1 MSVVVIGLSHH
12 TSPVELRERFAFA
25 DEKIPGALKALRDS
39 GLASECAILSTCNR
53 VEIYATTP
61 LAPETAFAELK
72 KFLIRWGETPGEPTA
87 SSPSPQRGVGRGEEA
102 MTVSKSN
109 PLTPTLSPFGRGE
122 GIQLVGDELYTFA
135 EPDSLHHLFKVAA
148 GLDSMV
154 IGETEIF
161 GQLKDAYELAFTHKH
176 TGARLNKAFQRAFNV
191 AKHIRTETNIQR
203 GSVSVM
209 SAAVELAEKI
219 FSSLAE
225 HEVLVIGA
233 GETSEKTARALQSRG
248 VKRIT
253 VTNRSP
259 ERATALAAELGGRA
273 VPFENWTDTLEQI
286 DIAISSTAAPHHIL
300 DRAKLEPLMKRRR
313 NRPLLLI
320 DIAVP
325 RDIDPAVNA
334 LDNVYL
340 YNVDDLQSIADDYLN
355 LRKEEVTRCEKI
367 ITEKV
372 AALLEA
378 NKF

>member
-1 MSVVVIGLSHH
+1 MNFVVIGLSHH

-25 DEKIPGALKALRDS
+25 DEQIPGALKALRES
-39 GLASECAILSTCNR
+39 SLAAEAVILSTCNR
-53 VEIYATTP
+53 VEIYAATL
-61 LAPETAFAELK
+61 LAPEAAFAGFK
-72 KFLIRWGETPGEPTA
+72 KFLIASGNGAGGSRGDDRTA
-87 SSPSPQRGVGRGEEA
+87 PRAVAAS
-102 MTVSKSN
+102 
-109 PLTPTLSPFGRGE
+109 FD
-122 GIQLVGDELYTFA
+122 DEIYSLA
-135 EPDSLHHLFKVAA
+135 EPHSLHHLFKVAA

-161 GQLKDAYELAFTHKH
+161 GQLKNAYELALAHRH
-176 TGARLNKAFQRAFNV
+176 TGARLNRAFQRAFNV
-191 AKHIRTETNIQR
+191 AKHIRTATNIQR

-219 FSSLAE
+219 FSSLAD

-259 ERATALAAELGGRA
+259 ERAAALAAELGGRA
-273 VPFENWTDTLEQI
+273 VPFENLTAALETI
-286 DIAISSTAAPHHIL
+286 DIAISSTAAPRHIL
-300 DRAKLEPLMKRRR
+300 DRAQLEPLMRRRR

-340 YNVDDLQSIADDYLN
+340 YNVDDLQGIADDYLK
-355 LRKEEVTRCEKI
+355 LRKEEIARCEKI

-372 AALLEA
+372 AALLA
-378 NKF
+378 SNKFSTTDGHGLQTTFRTSIN

>member
-1 MSVVVIGLSHH
+1 M
-12 TSPVELRERFAFA
+12 RA
-25 DEKIPGALKALRDS
+25 S

-53 VEIYATTP
+53 VEIYAVTA

-72 KFLIRWGETPGEPTA
+72 RFLVTHHAFDRA
-87 SSPSPQRGVGRGEEA
+87 
-102 MTVSKSN
+102 
-109 PLTPTLSPFGRGE
+109 L
-122 GIQLVGDELYTFA
+122 GDELYFFD
-135 EPDSLHHLFKVAA
+135 EPHSLQHLFKVAG

-161 GQLKDAYELAFTHKH
+161 GQLKSAYELAFQHQH

-191 AKHIRTETNIQR
+191 AKHLRTATNIQR

-219 FSSLAE
+219 FTTLTE

-248 VKRIT
+248 VKKIT

-273 VPFENWTDTLEQI
+273 VPFEHWPDEFERI
-286 DIAISSTAAPHHIL
+286 DIAISSTAAPQHIL
-300 DRAKLEPLMKRRR
+300 NRATLEPLMKRRKH
-313 NRPLLLI
+313 RPLLLI

-325 RDIDPAVNA
+325 RDIDPAVSE

-355 LRKEEVTRCEKI
+355 LRKEEVARCEKI
-367 ITEKV
+367 IAEKV
-372 AALLEA
+372 SALLA
-378 NKF
+378 TNKFSATGRTQD

>member
-1 MSVVVIGLSHH
+1 MSVVVIGLSHR

-25 DEKIPGALKALRDS
+25 GEKIPGALKSLRES
-39 GLASECAILSTCNR
+39 GIASEAAILSTCNR
-53 VEIYATTP
+53 VEIYAVTP
-61 LAPETAFAELK
+61 LAADTAFAELK
-72 KFLIRWGETPGEPTA
+72 KFLVEHHAFDGA
-87 SSPSPQRGVGRGEEA
+87 
-102 MTVSKSN
+102 
-109 PLTPTLSPFGRGE
+109 L
-122 GIQLVGDELYTFA
+122 GDEIYFFA
-135 EPDSLHHLFKVAA
+135 EPHSLHHLFKVAS

-161 GQLKDAYELAFTHKH
+161 GQLKDAYELAFTHKF

-191 AKHIRTETNIQR
+191 AKHIRTATNIQH

-219 FSSLAE
+219 FSNLAE
-225 HEVLVIGA
+225 HEVLIIGA

-248 VKRIT
+248 VKKIA

-259 ERATALAAELGGRA
+259 ERADALAAELGART
-273 VPFENWTDTLEQI
+273 VPFENWPDEFERI
-286 DIAISSTAAPHHIL
+286 DIAISSTAAPQHIL
-300 DRAKLEPLMKRRR
+300 DRAKLEPLMKRRK

-340 YNVDDLQSIADDYLN
+340 YNVDDLQGIADDYLK
-355 LRKEEVTRCEKI
+355 LRKEEVARCEKI
-367 ITEKV
+367 IAEKV
-372 AALLEA
+372 AALFSATDLHG
-378 NKF
+378 

>member
-1 MSVVVIGLSHH
+1 MNFLVIGLSHR

-25 DEKIPGALKALRDS
+25 DAKIPAALKSLRDA
-39 GLASECAILSTCNR
+39 GIASEAAILSTCNR
-53 VEIYATTP
+53 VEIYAATS
-61 LAPETAFAELK
+61 LATEVAFAELK
-72 KFLIRWGETPGEPTA
+72 KFLIAHHGFDGA
-87 SSPSPQRGVGRGEEA
+87 
-102 MTVSKSN
+102 
-109 PLTPTLSPFGRGE
+109 LGE
-122 GIQLVGDELYTFA
+122 GFYTIA
-135 EPDSLHHLFKVAA
+135 EPQSLHHLFKVAA

-154 IGETEIF
+154 VGETEIF
-161 GQLKDAYELAFTHKH
+161 GQLKAAYELAFQHQH

-248 VKRIT
+248 VKNIT

-259 ERATALAAELGGRA
+259 ERAEMLAKELGGRA
-273 VPFENWTDTLEQI
+273 VPFENWPDEFERI
-286 DIAISSTAAPHHIL
+286 DIAISSTAAPQHIL
-300 DRAKLEPLMKRRR
+300 DRATLEPLMRRRR

-325 RDIDPAVNA
+325 RDIDPAVNS

-340 YNVDDLQSIADDYLN
+340 YNVDDLQSIAADYLK
-355 LRKEEVTRCEKI
+355 LRQEEVARCEKI

-372 AALLEA
+372 AALLA
-378 NKF
+378 VNKFSATDGHR

>member
-1 MSVVVIGLSHH
+1 MSVVVIGLSHR
-12 TSPVELRERFAFA
+12 SAPVELRERFAFP
-25 DEKIPGALKALRDS
+25 ESSIPDCLKQLRES
-39 GLASECAILSTCNR
+39 GLVTEGVVLSTCNR
-53 VEIYATTP
+53 VEIYAATA
-61 LAPETAFAELK
+61 LAPDDQFFARVK
-72 KFLIRWGETPGEPTA
+72 KFLVEHHAYDGE
-87 SSPSPQRGVGRGEEA
+87 
-102 MTVSKSN
+102 
-109 PLTPTLSPFGRGE
+109 L
-122 GIQLVGDELYTFA
+122 GDELYTFA
-135 EPDSLHHLFKVAA
+135 EPHSLQHLFKVAA

-161 GQLKDAYELAFTHKH
+161 GQIKKAYDLAFSHKH

-248 VKRIT
+248 VQKIT

-259 ERATALAAELGGRA
+259 ERATALAAELGAGTTT
-273 VPFENWTDTLEQI
+273 VPFESWPEVFERI
-286 DIAISSTAAPHHIL
+286 DIAVSSTAATTHIL
-300 DRAKLEPLMKRRR
+300 DRAKLEPLMKRRK
-313 NRPLLLI
+313 NRPLLLV

-325 RDIDPAVNA
+325 RDIDPAVSE
-334 LDNVYL
+334 LENVYL
-340 YNVDDLQSIADDYLN
+340 YNVDDLKAIADEYLK
-355 LRKEEVTRCEKI
+355 LRHEELDRCNQI
-367 ITEKV
+367 IAEKV

-378 NKF
+378 NKFSTTDKHR

>member
-1 MSVVVIGLSHH
+1 MNFVVIGLSHR

-25 DEKIPGALKALRDS
+25 DEKIPEALKSLRES
-39 GLASECAILSTCNR
+39 GITSEAAILSTCNR
-53 VEIYATTP
+53 VEIYAATP
-61 LAPETAFAELK
+61 LAPEKAFAELK
-72 KFLIRWGETPGEPTA
+72 KFLIAHHAFDGALNE
-87 SSPSPQRGVGRGEEA
+87 
-102 MTVSKSN
+102 
-109 PLTPTLSPFGRGE
+109 
-122 GIQLVGDELYTFA
+122 ELYTIA
-135 EPDSLHHLFKVAA
+135 EPHSLHHLFKVAA

-161 GQLKDAYELAFTHKH
+161 GQLKAAYELAFQHQH

-225 HEVLVIGA
+225 HEVLLIGA

-248 VKRIT
+248 VKKIT

-259 ERATALAAELGGRA
+259 ERAEILAKELGGRA
-273 VPFENWTDTLEQI
+273 VPFAQWPEEFERI
-286 DIAISSTAAPHHIL
+286 DIAISSTAAPQHIL
-300 DRAKLEPLMKRRR
+300 DRATLEPLMRRRR

-340 YNVDDLQSIADDYLN
+340 YNVDDLQSIAADYLK
-355 LRKEEVTRCEKI
+355 LRQEEVVRCEKI

-372 AALLEA
+372 AALLAGNQFSAKAEG
-378 NKF
+378 K

>member
-1 MSVVVIGLSHH
+1 MSVVVIGLSHR
-12 TSPVELRERFAFA
+12 SAPVELRERFAFA
-25 DEKIPGALKALRDS
+25 EARVPEALQELRET
-39 GLASECAILSTCNR
+39 GIVAEGVILSTCNR
-53 VEIYATTP
+53 VEIYAATT
-61 LAPETAFAELK
+61 LAPAESFARIK
-72 KFLIRWGETPGEPTA
+72 QFLIAHHAYDGA
-87 SSPSPQRGVGRGEEA
+87 
-102 MTVSKSN
+102 
-109 PLTPTLSPFGRGE
+109 L
-122 GIQLVGDELYTFA
+122 GDELYALA

-161 GQLKDAYELAFTHKH
+161 GQLKKAYDLAFQHKH

-219 FSSLAE
+219 FTALAE

-248 VKRIT
+248 VQKIT

-259 ERATALAAELGGRA
+259 ERAAALAAGLGARA
-273 VPFENWTDTLEQI
+273 VPWEQWPDAFERI
-286 DIAISSTAAPHHIL
+286 DIAVSSTAAPHHIL
-300 DRAKLEPLMKRRR
+300 DRAILEPLMKRRKH
-313 NRPLLLI
+313 RPLLLI
-320 DIAVP
+320 DLAVP

-334 LDNVYL
+334 LDNIYL
-340 YNVDDLQSIADDYLN
+340 YNVDDLKAIADEYLK
-355 LRKEEVTRCEKI
+355 LRHEELDRCNKI
-367 ITEKV
+367 IAEKV

-378 NKF
+378 HQFSPAAT